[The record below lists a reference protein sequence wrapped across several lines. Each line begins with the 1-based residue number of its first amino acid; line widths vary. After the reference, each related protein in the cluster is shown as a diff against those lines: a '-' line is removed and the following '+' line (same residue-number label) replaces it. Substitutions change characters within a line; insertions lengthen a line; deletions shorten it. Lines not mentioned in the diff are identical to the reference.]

1 MGKLKFQTAEKRL
14 AGKILSVSIIKKF
27 CIIGTDYPGLRCQ
40 GIYMHGS
47 DFLIVRAGFPSP

>member
-1 MGKLKFQTAEKRL
+1 MGKLKLQTAEKRL

-27 CIIGTDYPGLRCQ
+27 CIIGTDYPGLRYQ